1 MNCRYTHT
9 NINSPDWEKLV
20 KFYIDVFGCKLVP
33 PLRHL
38 HGAWFEKASGVP
50 GAEVHGAHIALPGYG
65 EDGPTFEIF
74 THTNQLGETS
84 NPFNHQGFGHIAFH
98 VDDVEETYQNLLA
111 HGGSS
116 DGEIITKYYES
127 LGKTLIMIYAKD
139 PDGNVIEIQHWSEGN
154 QEK

>member
-1 MNCRYTHT
+1 MSFRYTHI

-20 KFYIDVFGCKLVP
+20 NFYIDVFQCKLVP

-38 HGAWFEKASGVP
+38 HGEWFEKASGVP

-65 EDGPTFEIF
+65 EGGPTIEVF
-74 THTNQLGETS
+74 THTNQLGDRS

-98 VDDVEETYQNLLA
+98 VDDVKSTYEKLLA

-116 DGEIITKYYES
+116 DGEIVSHYYETMD
-127 LGKTLIMIYAKD
+127 KTLTMIYAKD
-139 PDGNVIEIQHWSEGN
+139 PDGNVIEIQNWAEGR
-154 QEK
+154 K